1 MKLKSNGAES
11 ELEASRG
18 RLHFVHVDEK
28 TFDRVVAL
36 AVVKQEELAVARSAV
51 AALE

>member
-1 MKLKSNGAES
+1 
-11 ELEASRG
+11 
-18 RLHFVHVDEK
+18 VYVDEK

-36 AVVKQEELAVARSAV
+36 AVVKQEELAVARGAV